1 MIMKLTFMT
10 GRIIIP
16 PSHNK
21 NDTTEINEDENEYLY
36 VASLHIISY
45 PI

>member
-16 PSHNK
+16 PFHNK
-21 NDTTEINEDENEYLY
+21 NDTTEINEDEHLY
-36 VASLHIISY
+36 IASLHIISY